1 MESTNIISCP
11 QKSCSGVLIESKNIK
26 TSYKWA
32 IPLLCSKCNALRY
45 RCKLCETN
53 YAEYNNQIGVNKL
66 LLRDRMWK
74 HNLIHLKKAKKENV
88 ASTECREIVNHEYAS
103 ETLSGA
109 TYRTNKKLKL
119 STIED
124 ISETKNFYWKEN
136 LDMVAS
142 KTIYSDRQVKNIYD
156 NDITHEFFS
165 KNASM
170 NNKENGVINMV
181 GKAVL
186 GSLNGHKHLDPD
198 DVLLHLFMAK
208 FTSSLTIDQK
218 HLFGL
223 VLQIVIEKT
232 TKNMKMENVDDESVK
247 SYISTKCPVT
257 ESEMRRFYYGGVNSI
272 VQNLPQPSVN
282 LYKRHAYV
290 SIRQCIADFLGK
302 GNLPDSIDD
311 QVYNV
316 QRKLSQS
323 IAARDVYLR
332 AVNRN
337 PTLSP
342 HEIMVI
348 LGVQWSDDF
357 EPNTSSKV
365 NRGSVW
371 MKTVTIL
378 SNDFE
383 TNVLKNTYII
393 SMGLKS
399 SNHSDVERKYLKEC
413 EELGNGIDNIF
424 YAMKLRR
431 HVYVHFEIIAAI
443 ADQPERR
450 SMNNLMLGNSMF
462 VPRFRYAANVKEIAK
477 ILPACNQC
485 VMKLKSNEENDIKDG
500 KCDNCVN
507 WDIFSDL

>member
-1 MESTNIISCP
+1 METTNNIACP
-11 QKSCSGVLIESKNIK
+11 QKSCSGVLVESKNIT

-53 YAEYNNQIGVNKL
+53 YAEYNNRIGVNKL

-74 HNLIHLKKAKKENV
+74 HNLIHLKKAKNEIV
-88 ASTECREIVNHEYAS
+88 TSTECREIVIREYET
-103 ETLSGA
+103 ETLSGPM
-109 TYRTNKKLKL
+109 YRTNKKLKL
-119 STIED
+119 STSED
-124 ISETKNFYWKEN
+124 LCERKVFCRKEN
-136 LDMVAS
+136 LDMVDS
-142 KTIYSDRQVKNIYD
+142 KTIYSGRQVKNMYD
-156 NDITHEFFS
+156 NDITHEYFS
-165 KNASM
+165 KNASI
-170 NNKENGVINMV
+170 NNNENGVINMV

-198 DVLLHLFMAK
+198 DILLHLFMAK

-232 TKNMKMENVDDESVK
+232 TKNMKMENIDDESVK

-272 VQNLPQPSVN
+272 VQNLPQPNVN

-302 GNLPDSIDD
+302 GNLPDCIDD

-316 QRKLSQS
+316 QRKLSES
-323 IAARDVYLR
+323 VAAREIYLR

-342 HEIMVI
+342 HDIMVI

-383 TNVLKNTYII
+383 TNVLKNTY
-393 SMGLKS
+393 
-399 SNHSDVERKYLKEC
+399 
-413 EELGNGIDNIF
+413 
-424 YAMKLRR
+424 
-431 HVYVHFEIIAAI
+431 
-443 ADQPERR
+443 Q
-450 SMNNLMLGNSMF
+450 
-462 VPRFRYAANVKEIAK
+462 
-477 ILPACNQC
+477 
-485 VMKLKSNEENDIKDG
+485 
-500 KCDNCVN
+500 
-507 WDIFSDL
+507 